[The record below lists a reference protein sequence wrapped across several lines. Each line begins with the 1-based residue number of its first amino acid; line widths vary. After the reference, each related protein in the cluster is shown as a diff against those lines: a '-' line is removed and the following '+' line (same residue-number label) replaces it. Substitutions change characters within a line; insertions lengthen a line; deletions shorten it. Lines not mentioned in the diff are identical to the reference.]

1 MNAEYHF
8 DQEDE
13 RMRAMIE
20 ETLRENKHVLFNPD
34 GSMVI
39 STSGGNVLHTLSP
52 EEVGRLIEFIRTYP
66 PNNAFHRNED
76 DDNET
81 VENMA
86 RSAMGTAVWI
96 DNVMLFMR
104 NRPTDFMALTRSST
118 VNNSGKSITTHDVI
132 AAYYEAF
139 RNAPAAPRLV
149 RVRGEGPVEEP
160 APLTYSG
167 LATPVAAPAPAPV
180 AAEAAPVA
188 EATVPVE
195 RELFPEENQ

>member
-1 MNAEYHF
+1 MNPVNDF
-8 DQEDE
+8 DEDPRIVE
-13 RMRAMIE
+13 A
-20 ETLRENKHVLFNPD
+20 LRQNKHVIFNPD

-39 STSGGNVLHTLSP
+39 STMGGNVLHTLSP

-76 DDNET
+76 DDHET
-81 VENMA
+81 VEYMA
-86 RSAMGTAVWI
+86 RSAMGTPVWI
-96 DNVMLFMR
+96 DDVMPFMR
-104 NRPTDFMALTRSST
+104 NRHTDSMALTRSST
-118 VNNSGKSITTHDVI
+118 LNNSGKSITTHDVI

-139 RNAPAAPRLV
+139 RTGVPPAAPRLV